1 MKNLKRILS
10 ALFCVLLVLT
20 VLHVFESA
28 SGTPWDGKTIDVS
41 WYESGKGV
49 EIIVVVPTH
58 TGGQLV
64 KGHILA

>member
-20 VLHVFESA
+20 VLHVFASA

-41 WYESGKGV
+41 WYSKNKIEFHISTL
-49 EIIVVVPTH
+49 E
-58 TGGQLV
+58 QLM
-64 KGHILA
+64 GLPLS